1 MTVGLTIEHI
11 TYSINDCKQKL
22 TDMRIGFFSPT
33 INRVGGGEW
42 VTLNM
47 IYALKSKK
55 HNIIVYSAEKINHDY
70 VRNFFGHDLKF
81 DMEVRIPPNIFD
93 PYGLENIYPN
103 LLKSYMLRL
112 KCDFLIDTFSNAIFP
127 WASAAYFQ
135 GRPKVMQLPRGVKG
149 AAFVPYKAFLISS
162 IKRFEGKEKVL
173 MACSRHVAK
182 TVEAVMGL
190 TVNVLYPPISDF
202 FKMSDKTH
210 SKDNTVVSVTRISND
225 KQPETIPKI
234 AKLTRGDIKFII
246 IGSCRTPTEL
256 HALKSLKRLIHE
268 LKLEEKVKLLI
279 NVSREKQREILQKSK
294 VYLHPFVSYEAF
306 GISVVEAM
314 SAGCVPIVPDVG
326 GLKEIA
332 PEHLR
337 YKSVEEAAALIE
349 RSISKWTFTN
359 AQENVKTA
367 NNFSQERFCQEFL
380 RITKL

>member
-1 MTVGLTIEHI
+1 
-11 TYSINDCKQKL
+11 
-22 TDMRIGFFSPT
+22 
-33 INRVGGGEW
+33 
-42 VTLNM
+42 M
-47 IYALKSKK
+47 IYALKNKK
-55 HNIIVYSAEKINHDY
+55 HKVIVYSAEKIDHDHIKE
-70 VRNFFGHDLKF
+70 FFGHDLKI
-81 DMEVRIPPNIFD
+81 DGEARVPPNIFD

-103 LLKSYMLRL
+103 LLKSYVFRF
-112 KCDFLIDTFSNAIFP
+112 KCDFLIDTFSNAVFP
-127 WASAAYFQ
+127 WANAAYFQ
-135 GRPKVMQLPRGVKG
+135 GRPKVTQLPTGVKS

-162 IKRFEGKEKVL
+162 TRRFKAKDKVL
-173 MACSRHVAK
+173 IACSRHVAK
-182 TVEAVMGL
+182 TVEATTGL
-190 TVNVLYPPISDF
+190 DVNVLYPPISDF
-202 FKMSDKTH
+202 FKIGDKAPQK
-210 SKDNTVVSVTRISND
+210 SNTVVSVTRISSD

-246 IGSCRTPTEL
+246 MGSCRTPAEL
-256 HALKSLKRLIHE
+256 CVLKSLKRLIHE
-268 LKLEEKVKLLI
+268 LNLEGKVTLLI
-279 NVSREKQREILQKSK
+279 NASRIKQREILQKSK

-367 NNFSQERFCQEFL
+367 NIFSQERFCQEFL